1 MSFILDALRKSER
14 ERQTGQAPGLPQ
26 LMTETPKPP
35 SRGWYAAIVVLLAV
49 NLAVIAWWLLARQ
62 ERVSHAPEPVS
73 APAPQGAS
81 APASAVDQ
89 PASTAIA
96 NPATSPPASAQPVVP
111 SPIIAPAV
119 PAPSAMPMAGAVPAA
134 PIPATPAA
142 PTPMPPP
149 APANRSAARQPAAE
163 PRRPSV
169 EEAPPGM
176 TTRERP
182 YPGPRHRSA
191 PAPLVPADDDE
202 EAAGMDRDDEPGRM
216 AQAPASGS
224 TSVTV
229 RPWPVVRPGTPDLRD
244 LPLDFQE
251 RIPPLKI
258 SMFAYSRE
266 PSERFVIID
275 MKKYRTGDR
284 LPGNLLLL
292 EIQAENLLLELDG
305 QKFRAPRF

>member
-35 SRGWYAAIVVLLAV
+35 SRGWYAAIAVLLTV
-49 NLAVIAWWLLARQ
+49 NLAVIAWWLLTRQ
-62 ERVSHAPEPVS
+62 ERVSHAPEPAS
-73 APAPQGAS
+73 TPAPQGAAAS
-81 APASAVDQ
+81 ASAVDQ
-89 PASTAIA
+89 PAPTTIV
-96 NPATSPPASAQPVVP
+96 NPATPPPASARPVNP

-119 PAPSAMPMAGAVPAA
+119 PAPTAIPMPGAEPAVPS
-134 PIPATPAA
+134 PAA
-142 PTPMPPP
+142 TSVVSTPMPPP
-149 APANRSAARQPAAE
+149 APASRSAARQPAAE
-163 PRRPSV
+163 PRRPSA
-169 EEAPPGM
+169 EEASPGM
-176 TTRERP
+176 TTREWP
-182 YPGPRHRSA
+182 YPGPRHQYA
-191 PAPLVPADDDE
+191 PAPLVPADDE
-202 EAAGMDRDDEPGRM
+202 EAAGMDMDDEPRRM
-216 AQAPASGS
+216 AQAPASGAA
-224 TSVTV
+224 SVTV
-229 RPWPVVRPGTPDLRD
+229 RPWPGVRPGTPDLRD

-266 PSERFVIID
+266 PAERFVIID

-305 QKFRAPRF
+305 QKFRVPRF